1 LIAAPEIGEC
11 GGARAGIPAATARS
25 PDLASVRRKADPGPP
40 GVVIRDARAD
50 DLAAVVRLD
59 AEATGLRK
67 AAYWKGRLA
76 WYSGG
81 HRDRFFLVACRGE
94 ETVGFI
100 LGDVR
105 AWEFGAPPSGWIF
118 AINVK
123 RSARLARV
131 GTLLFDAL
139 CARFRAAGVDIVR
152 TMPSKDAQLILSFFR
167 SQGLMAGPFV
177 LLEKRLDP

>member
-1 LIAAPEIGEC
+1 M
-11 GGARAGIPAATARS
+11 
-25 PDLASVRRKADPGPP
+25 ASVRRKADPGPP

-59 AEATGLRK
+59 AEATGRRK

-76 WYSGG
+76 WYSGPKEHRPARRPGG
-81 HRDRFFLVACRGE
+81 HRDRFFLVACRGK

-105 AWEFGAPPSGWIF
+105 AWELGAPPSGWIF

-123 RSARLARV
+123 QSARLAGV

-139 CARFRAAGVDIVR
+139 CARFRAAGVGIVR

-177 LLEKRLDP
+177 LLERRLDA

>member
-1 LIAAPEIGEC
+1 
-11 GGARAGIPAATARS
+11 
-25 PDLASVRRKADPGPP
+25 
-40 GVVIRDARAD
+40 VVRDALAG

-59 AEATGLRK
+59 ADATGLRK
-67 AAYWKGRLA
+67 PAYWRGRLA

-81 HRDRFFLVACRGE
+81 HRDRFFLVACRGK

-100 LGDVR
+100 VGDVR

-123 RSARLARV
+123 RSARLHRV
-131 GTLLFDAL
+131 GTLLFDAI
-139 CARFRAAGVDIVR
+139 CDRFRAAGVDMVR
-152 TMPSKDAQLILSFFR
+152 TMPAKNAQLVQSFFR
-167 SQGLMAGPFV
+167 SQGFMAGPFV